1 MLVFQG
7 LRANR
12 TVQVLNVA
20 SNKIDDAGAVVLAEV
35 GWDEYHEYSLEF
47 AIIIG

>member
-1 MLVFQG
+1 MNIMNIRLNSPLLLVD
-7 LRANR
+7 
-12 TVQVLNVA
+12 V
-20 SNKIDDAGAVVLAEV
+20 IDAGAVVLAEL